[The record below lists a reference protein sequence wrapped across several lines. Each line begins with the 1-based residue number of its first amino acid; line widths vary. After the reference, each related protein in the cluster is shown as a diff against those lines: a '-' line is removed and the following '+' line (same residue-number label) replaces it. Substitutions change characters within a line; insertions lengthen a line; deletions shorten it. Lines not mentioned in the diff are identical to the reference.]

1 MAKAARANLDS
12 GVFVVDLSG
21 LQLPTK
27 VLKQIDS
34 DIGTAVEKRLA
45 ALNLFNKTDLLFRS
59 PPVLDGKTVRLKPG
73 ARPKG

>member
-1 MAKAARANLDS
+1 VAKAARANLDS
-12 GVFVVDLSG
+12 GIFVVDLSG

-45 ALNLFNKTDLLFRS
+45 ALDLFNKADLRFIF
-59 PPVLDGKTVRLKPG
+59 PPVTNGRKVRLKPG
-73 ARPKG
+73 ARPKS